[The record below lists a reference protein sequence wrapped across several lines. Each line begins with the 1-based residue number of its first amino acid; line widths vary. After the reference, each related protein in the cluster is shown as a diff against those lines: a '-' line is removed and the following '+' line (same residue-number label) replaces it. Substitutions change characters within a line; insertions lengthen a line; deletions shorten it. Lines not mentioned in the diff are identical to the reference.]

1 MSPEYIG
8 LIGVGILVV
17 LLFMRMWVGLAMA
30 VIGFLGYAAITSL
43 KHALLVAGS
52 VPYSAIAN
60 ETVAAVPLFIL
71 MGVVVSNTGVSGD
84 LYNAAYKWLG
94 QLRGGLAI
102 STVVAC
108 GGFAAMSGSS
118 AATAATM
125 GKVALPEMRKY
136 NYDEKLSTGA
146 VAAGGTIG
154 ILIPP
159 SMGFILYGILT
170 EESIGKLF
178 VAGIIPGILE
188 IVFYIAVI
196 IILCRFDAM
205 LGPAGPKT
213 IITEKLAALKYTWP
227 MLALFLL
234 VMGGIYGGWFTPTE
248 AGAIGAFGAI
258 VISAITRKITRENL
272 TASILE
278 AARTTAMIVL
288 IIAGAFILMKF
299 MAVSRLPSWLA
310 DFVSGLPFPPMIIL
324 LLILCLYIILGMFL
338 DIYAAILLTLPIL
351 FPVIVS
357 LGFDPIWY
365 GVIMVR
371 VMEVGLITPPMGLN
385 VFILAGATNAP
396 LGTIFKGVVPFLIAD
411 ILHIALLVAFPGISL
426 LLVRA
431 M

>member
-8 LIGVGILVV
+8 LIGVGFLVV

-30 VIGFLGYAAITSL
+30 VLGFLGYAAITSF
-43 KHALLVAGS
+43 KNALLVAGS

-60 ETVAAVPLFIL
+60 EAVAAVPLFIL

-84 LYNAAYKWLG
+84 LYRAAYKWLG
-94 QLRGGLAI
+94 QLRGGLAM

-136 NYDEKLSTGA
+136 GYDEKLSTGA

-178 VAGIIPGILE
+178 MAGIIPGILE
-188 IVFYIAVI
+188 ILFYIAVI
-196 IILCRFDAM
+196 IILCQSNPM

-213 IITEKLAALKYTWP
+213 GFMEKLASLRYTWA
-227 MLALFLL
+227 MLCLFLL
-234 VMGGIYGGWFTPTE
+234 VMGGIYGGWFTPSE

-258 VISAITRKITRENL
+258 IISAISGKMTRENMM
-272 TASILE
+272 ASILE

-288 IIAGAFILMKF
+288 IIAGAFIFMKF

-310 DFVSGLPFPPMIIL
+310 DFVAGLPFSPMIIMM
-324 LLILCLYIILGMFL
+324 LILLLYIILGMFL
-338 DIYAAILLTLPIL
+338 DTLPIL
-351 FPVIVS
+351 FPVIIS

-365 GVIMVR
+365 GVVMVR

-385 VFILAGATNAP
+385 VFILAGATDTP
-396 LGTIFKGVVPFLIAD
+396 LGIIFRGIVPFLIAD

-426 LLVRA
+426 FLVR
-431 M
+431 MM

>member
-1 MSPEYIG
+1 M
-8 LIGVGILVV
+8 
-17 LLFMRMWVGLAMA
+17 
-30 VIGFLGYAAITSL
+30 
-43 KHALLVAGS
+43 
-52 VPYSAIAN
+52 
-60 ETVAAVPLFIL
+60 
-71 MGVVVSNTGVSGD
+71 
-84 LYNAAYKWLG
+84 
-94 QLRGGLAI
+94 

-136 NYDEKLSTGA
+136 GYDETLSTGS

-178 VAGIIPGILE
+178 MAGIIPGILE
-188 IVFYIAVI
+188 ILFYIAVI
-196 IILCRFDAM
+196 FILCRFNAN
-205 LGPAGPKT
+205 LGPAGPQ
-213 IITEKLAALKYTWP
+213 IGFVEKVAALKYTWA
-227 MLALFLL
+227 MLCLFLL
-234 VMGGIYGGWFTPTE
+234 VMGGIYGGWFTPSE

-258 VISAITRKITRENL
+258 VISAISGKMTRENMM
-272 TASILE
+272 ASILE

-288 IIAGAFILMKF
+288 IIAGAFIFMKF

-310 DFVSGLPFPPMIIL
+310 DFVAGLPFSPMVIMMLIL
-324 LLILCLYIILGMFL
+324 LLYIILGMFL

-357 LGFDPIWY
+357 LGFDTIWY
-365 GVIMVR
+365 GVVMVR

-396 LGTIFKGVVPFLIAD
+396 LGIIFRGIVPFLIAD

-426 LLVRA
+426 FLVR
-431 M
+431 MM

>member
-1 MSPEYIG
+1 
-8 LIGVGILVV
+8 
-17 LLFMRMWVGLAMA
+17 
-30 VIGFLGYAAITSL
+30 
-43 KHALLVAGS
+43 
-52 VPYSAIAN
+52 
-60 ETVAAVPLFIL
+60 
-71 MGVVVSNTGVSGD
+71 
-84 LYNAAYKWLG
+84 
-94 QLRGGLAI
+94 
-102 STVVAC
+102 
-108 GGFAAMSGSS
+108 
-118 AATAATM
+118 
-125 GKVALPEMRKY
+125 
-136 NYDEKLSTGA
+136 
-146 VAAGGTIG
+146 
-154 ILIPP
+154 
-159 SMGFILYGILT
+159 
-170 EESIGKLF
+170 
-178 VAGIIPGILE
+178 
-188 IVFYIAVI
+188 
-196 IILCRFDAM
+196 M

-213 IITEKLAALKYTWP
+213 SITEKLPALKNTWP
-227 MLALFLL
+227 MLVLFFL

-365 GVIMVR
+365 GVVMVR

-431 M
+431 MQ